1 MPRKS
6 LYSEHQIQTQ
16 IINFLRYK
24 GYYVQRM
31 NSGKIP
37 IGEGRSRRLI
47 SMSRAGT
54 PDVLAFRR
62 KPLELKG
69 GWLPASTPKGLFI
82 DIPHILFIEV
92 KTPGNKPT
100 ALQAEVMEE
109 LEKHG
114 ARCIVAHS
122 VEEVEE
128 AIA

>member
-6 LYSEHQIQTQ
+6 LYTEHQLQTQ

-54 PDVLAFRR
+54 PDVMAF
-62 KPLELKG
+62 KPSLIITRSRNWPVDL
-69 GWLPASTPKGLFI
+69 
-82 DIPHILFIEV
+82 LFIEV
-92 KTPGNKPT
+92 KTPGNKATP
-100 ALQAEVMEE
+100 LQTEVMKE
-109 LEKHG
+109 LEAHG

-122 VEEVEE
+122 IEEVE
-128 AIA
+128 AAL

>member
-6 LYSEHQIQTQ
+6 LYTEHQIQTQ
-16 IINFLRYK
+16 VVNFLRYK

-37 IGEGRSRRLI
+37 IGEGRSRRLV

-54 PDVLAFRR
+54 PDVMAFKASRWIVD
-62 KPLELKG
+62 PG
-69 GWLPASTPKGLFI
+69 GEYQQPEQIQLLFV
-82 DIPHILFIEV
+82 EV

-100 ALQAEVMEE
+100 PLQTEVMKE
-109 LEKHG
+109 LEEHG

-122 VEEVEE
+122 IEEVE
-128 AIA
+128 AAL